1 MKISTLLSL
10 VLLTVVSL
18 QGADLTESKFSQVVK
33 DVKVVTRQ
41 TETAA
46 PAKVNDLFKSPD
58 LIRTGADSLAELIA
72 SDKTVTRVGANTVF
86 SFEKAGRA
94 INLEQGSVLFHSPK
108 GKGGGTIRTKGASA
122 AVLGTTIVVTAT
134 AGGGFKAIVLEGR
147 GQITL
152 PNGNFRV
159 LTAGQVT
166 FVLPGSQRFGPQLNI
181 NLGKLVE
188 SSRLVQGFE
197 NELPSK
203 PVILAAIERQLVLL
217 RTGVADD
224 TGILVGNQAT
234 ENTLATVLEQAVE
247 NREDRLTIAKATDV
261 VIRTADLLDHPNHV
275 FLDPIPFDLP
285 ALGVLNF
292 SGFVGKNVTVA
303 STVTQLDFTPFLNQ
317 TDFTIAAAG
326 TLDLQTA
333 VLQLSAV
340 LPAMGTPALQKVT
353 LAGKAGLTIV
363 PRASITAFH
372 IGDLHLVT
380 DGAMSLD
387 SVTLNNSGGKV
398 RLKAGQDLNLTGGS
412 INSTP
417 AMTLESAN
425 LNITGGAQVQANTV
439 NMAASRDATFTSPVI
454 RGFTTLSLNAVRNL
468 SVASGSF
475 TGVSSSPGIA
485 ANLSAGE
492 ILTVNGTSIA
502 NVASISL
509 SARTVNLSNIDFAN
523 GSAVKLYSQLGLL
536 ADNPNT
542 GAQSVP
548 GHVNFI
554 INVNYNGSPAQA
566 FVGNVANNITIG
578 VRP

>member
-10 VLLTVVSL
+10 VLLTVASL

-46 PAKVNDLFKSPD
+46 SAKVNDVFKSPD

-72 SDKTVTRVGANTVF
+72 SDKTITRVGANTVF

-152 PNGNFRV
+152 PNGNFRT

-217 RTGVADD
+217 RTGIADD

-234 ENTLATVLEQAVE
+234 ETTLATVLEQAVE

-261 VIRTADLLDHPNHV
+261 VIRTDNLRDHPNHV

-292 SGFVGKNVTVA
+292 SGFVGKNVIVA

-317 TDFTIAAAG
+317 PDFTIAAAE

-333 VLQLSAV
+333 VLQLTAV

-380 DGAMSLD
+380 DGVMSLD

-398 RLKAGQDLNLTGGS
+398 RLNAAQELNLIGGS

-417 AMTLESAN
+417 SMTLESAN
-425 LNITGGAQVQANTV
+425 LNITGGAQFQANTV
-439 NMAASRDATFTSPVI
+439 NMAASRDATLTSPVI
-454 RGFTTLSLNAVRNL
+454 RGFTTLNLNAVRNL

-492 ILTVNGTSIA
+492 ILTVNGTSIG
-502 NVASISL
+502 NVANISL

-523 GSAVKLYSQLGLL
+523 GSTVKLFSQFGLL

>member
-10 VLLTVVSL
+10 VLLTVTSL

-46 PAKVNDLFKSPD
+46 SAKVNDVFKSPD

-72 SDKTVTRVGANTVF
+72 SDKTITRVGANTVF

-152 PNGNFRV
+152 PNGNFRI

-217 RTGVADD
+217 RTGIADD

-234 ENTLATVLEQAVE
+234 ESTLATVLEQAVE

-261 VIRTADLLDHPNHV
+261 VIRTDNLRDHPNHV

-292 SGFVGKNVTVA
+292 SGFVGKNVIVA

-317 TDFTIAAAG
+317 TDFTIAAAD

-363 PRASITAFH
+363 PRAFITAFH

-398 RLKAGQDLNLTGGS
+398 RLNAAQELNLTGGS

-417 AMTLESAN
+417 SMTLESAN
-425 LNITGGAQVQANTV
+425 LNITGGAQFQATTV
-439 NMAASRDATFTSPVI
+439 NMAASRDATLTSPVI
-454 RGFTTLSLNAVRNL
+454 RGFTTLNLNAVRNL

-492 ILTVNGTSIA
+492 ILTVNGTSIG
-502 NVASISL
+502 NVANISL
-509 SARTVNLSNIDFAN
+509 SARTVNLSNFDFAN
-523 GSAVKLYSQLGLL
+523 GSTVKLYSQFGLL